1 MIRYA
6 SGGCLSPVLH
16 VFSLEGS
23 VIPKAVGWAMVS
35 SATAVFVN
43 LQFYDA
49 DSAENLIAST
59 WFSYS
64 FLLSFLVVFRTQS
77 AYSRYWEGASTLHAV
92 KGDFINAAGC
102 MFAFCNADP
111 AKKAEVRQF
120 QHLVVRLMSLLHCA
134 GLQSVAC

>member
-35 SATAVFVN
+35 SATAIFVN
-43 LQFYDA
+43 VQFYDA
-49 DSAENLIAST
+49 DYAENLIAST

-77 AYSRYWEGASTLHAV
+77 AYSRYWEGASTLNAIR
-92 KGDFINAAGC
+92 GDFVNATSC
-102 MFAFCNADP
+102 MFAFCSTKP
-111 AKKAEVRQF
+111 EQKA
-120 QHLVVRLMSLLHCA
+120 
-134 GLQSVAC
+134 